1 MLITT
6 LDRIFRLAFALGA
19 IALTAIVAC
28 YACEVVMRY
37 FFNAPTRWAS
47 DTVSFLL
54 LASVFL
60 VAPWLTRENGHVA
73 VTLLPDLL
81 PEKWARLAIRLGFA
95 AGAIVCI
102 GGGIIAIAEAASLF
116 RRGTMTYSA
125 IPFPK
130 WILTS
135 AIAFGLVGCGLAF
148 IGLTVSP
155 PSPQQEPRT

>member
-81 PEKWARLAIRLGFA
+81 PEKWARLAIRLGYA
-95 AGAIVCI
+95 RRRTRN
-102 GGGIIAIAEAASLF
+102 GGGPWLWRACSTPRWLQV
-116 RRGTMTYSA
+116 
-125 IPFPK
+125 
-130 WILTS
+130 L
-135 AIAFGLVGCGLAF
+135 
-148 IGLTVSP
+148 
-155 PSPQQEPRT
+155 PS